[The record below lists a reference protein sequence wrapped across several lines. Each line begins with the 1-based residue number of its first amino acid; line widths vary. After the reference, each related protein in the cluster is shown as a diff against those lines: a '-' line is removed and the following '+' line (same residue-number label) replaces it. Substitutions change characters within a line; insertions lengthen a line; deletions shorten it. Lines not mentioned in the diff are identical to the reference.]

1 MKTASPFKTFLVAAA
16 SVLALGVANVAA
28 AEAESCGKVRF
39 SDVGWTDITATTA
52 TATTILKS
60 LGYET
65 EVTVLSVP
73 VTYTSLKNKDID
85 VFLGNWMPTMEA
97 DIKPFREDGSV
108 ETVRENLEGA
118 KYTLATNAKG
128 AELGVKDFK
137 DIATHKD
144 ALDSKIYGIEPGND
158 GNRLIIDMVSGDKFG
173 LSGFEVVESSEQ
185 GMLAEVARAEQE
197 GTPIVFLGW
206 EPHPMNANFKLT
218 YLTGGDDVFGPNFG
232 GATVYTNVRQGYTS
246 ECPNVGKF
254 LANLKFTLEMENQIM
269 GKILNDGQD
278 AEAAATEWIKA
289 NPAAIEP
296 WLAGVTTKDGS
307 GEALPAVKTAL
318 GL

>member
-1 MKTASPFKTFLVAAA
+1 MKSASPFKTLLAAA
-16 SVLALGVANVAA
+16 VSVLALGAANVAA
-28 AEAESCGKVRF
+28 AEAESCGKVRL

-52 TATTILKS
+52 TATSILKS

-128 AELGVKDFK
+128 AELGIKDFK
-137 DIATHKD
+137 DIATQKE
-144 ALDSKIYGIEPGND
+144 ALGAKIYGIEPGND

-185 GMLAEVARAEQE
+185 GMLAEVARAEQD
-197 GTPIVFLGW
+197 GTPVVFLGW

-218 YLTGGDDVFGPNFG
+218 YLTGGDDVFGPNLG
-232 GATVYTNVRQGYTS
+232 GATIYTNVRQGYVA

-254 LANLKFTLEMENQIM
+254 LANLKFSLEMENQIM

-278 AEAAATEWIKA
+278 PETAATDWLKA

-296 WLAGVTTKDGS
+296 WLAGVTTRDGS